1 MEEYLTIKTHPG
13 WYDKHYWTSPADAV
27 EPDSYEKKLKRL
39 SKKYPAVA
47 EAKAHLDALM
57 VLVEHGE

>member
-1 MEEYLTIKTHPG
+1 MEEHLPLKKHLNQY
-13 WYDKHYWTSPADAV
+13 YKHYWPSPADEV
-27 EPDSYEKKLKRL
+27 KPESYEKKLKRL